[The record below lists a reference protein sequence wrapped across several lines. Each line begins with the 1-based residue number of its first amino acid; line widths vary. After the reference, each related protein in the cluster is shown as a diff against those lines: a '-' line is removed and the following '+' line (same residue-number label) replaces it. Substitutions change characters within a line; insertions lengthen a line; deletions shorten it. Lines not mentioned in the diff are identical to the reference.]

1 VAGVGLETGINKVI
15 NIGVDTG
22 VDMGVDRCSGVITGA
37 DGAVRPYRIR
47 SATLADS
54 AALAT
59 LLSQSFPLVPI
70 GWDWLLP
77 LVRLGIYE
85 DLRQRLREPAAPFFP
100 GTAARTHYACW
111 VAVAAGASVG
121 NHPDREEIVGTAE
134 ISWKPNGLWPRR
146 WSATAPQATAIEPES
161 CVPPYLANL
170 AVGQN
175 MRRQGVAEALLA
187 ACERSVQIWGW
198 RQVDLHVMANNL
210 PARQLYLKA
219 GYQIEH
225 RESDWRTWMFQRPQR
240 FLLRKSLKAKP

>member
-1 VAGVGLETGINKVI
+1 
-15 NIGVDTG
+15 
-22 VDMGVDRCSGVITGA
+22 MTGA

-85 DLRQRLREPAAPFFP
+85 DLRQRLRDPAAPFFP
-100 GTAARTHYACW
+100 GAVERPHYACW
-111 VAVAAGASVG
+111 VAVAAAPGSHLDL
-121 NHPDREEIVGTAE
+121 HPGTHPGTHPAAEEIVGTAE

-146 WSATAPQATAIEPES
+146 LAIEPA
-161 CVPPYLANL
+161 VPPYLANL
-170 AVGQN
+170 AVGQK

-187 ACERSVQIWGW
+187 ACERSVQTWG
-198 RQVDLHVMANNL
+198 RGQIDLHVMANNF
-210 PARQLYLKA
+210 PAHQLYLKA
-219 GYQIEH
+219 GYQIQH

-240 FLLRKSLKAKP
+240 FLLRKTLRPTP